1 MKKLTTDNYAIG
13 NHAAAV
19 MIAGDPV
26 RYPGALQEWAQRI
39 LNRKQERKQPAMG
52 PGWHR
57 GGRIVAGRVEGGR
70 NLGAGV
76 EPRHDLRVADRKQL

>member
-1 MKKLTTDNYAIG
+1 
-13 NHAAAV
+13 
-19 MIAGDPV
+19 
-26 RYPGALQEWAQRI
+26 
-39 LNRKQERKQPAMG
+39 MG